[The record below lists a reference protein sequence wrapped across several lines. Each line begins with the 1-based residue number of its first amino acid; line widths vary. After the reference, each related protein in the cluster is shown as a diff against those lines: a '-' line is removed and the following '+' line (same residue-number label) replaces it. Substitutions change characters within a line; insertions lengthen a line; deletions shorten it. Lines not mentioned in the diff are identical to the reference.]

1 MHCGGDL
8 ARMKQ
13 FIEEGVELSNN
24 SIFEFLKSV
33 VCMFVLA
40 PYNLV
45 NTVSTRIIYL
55 KRSCIAKMLLCSVAI
70 SAAVTLVNACVMIYF
85 GQFSLTLGK
94 FPLIIMIA
102 DTVILIL
109 LYFLFGSI
117 DFVTYSQLDALSLTK
132 NTEEKQTQDVTAED
146 SEFQD
151 FQETEASTVTEEPKA
166 EDSVNKE
173 ISTDSG
179 TANVNEDSA
188 SQECADGHGGN
199 AETAFWVERLAA
211 ERRQIFIGIKLSKD
225 ERKLLDKELDRSE
238 EISEFLSEHALAVA
252 EAAANTEDLSN
263 LEMLDIN
270 VIPSKFRALA

>member
-1 MHCGGDL
+1 
-8 ARMKQ
+8 MKQ
-13 FIEEGVELSNN
+13 FIEEGVELNNN
-24 SIFEFLKSV
+24 SIFEFLQSV
-33 VCMFVLA
+33 ICMFVLA

-45 NTVSTRIIYL
+45 NTVSARIIYL

-70 SAAVTLVNACVMIYF
+70 SVAVTLVNACVMIYF

-151 FQETEASTVTEEPKA
+151 FQEIEASTVTEEKKA
-166 EDSVNKE
+166 EESVNEE

-188 SQECADGHGGN
+188 SQECADGHGNN
-199 AETAFWVERLAA
+199 AETAFWVKHLAA
-211 ERRQIFIGIKLSKD
+211 ERRQILIGIKLSKD

-238 EISEFLSEHALAVA
+238 ETSEFLSERALAVA